1 MKISVMGTGY
11 VGLVSGTCL
20 AERGHQVTCIDIR
33 SEVVQEINAGRP
45 PIHEIGLDNLL
56 RSARDKGM
64 LSATTDAKTAILD
77 SDVTLICV
85 GTPTVDGRMDMSQIV
100 AAAKEIGSALAS
112 KRGYHVV
119 AVKSTVL
126 PGTTEGPVKAAIESH
141 SGKKVGHGW
150 GLCMN
155 PEFLRE
161 GRAVEDFRVPDRI
174 VVGATDSM
182 TAEVFLNVYADFTC
196 PKLVTTPRTAEMIKY
211 VSNSLLATM
220 ISFSN
225 EIGNMCSAVPGVDA
239 RLVWKGVHLDRRLT
253 PINGQVGGAAG
264 VTEYLW
270 HGLGFG
276 GSCFPKD
283 VAALR
288 SFGRTVGEQTRMLDA
303 VLDINAD
310 QPLRMVAL
318 LEKELNLAG
327 KTVAVLGLAFK
338 PGTDDLRESPALPLV
353 AELRKK
359 GAKVLVHDPIAMP
372 HAKKRPEFRD
382 VVFAED
388 WAEALRKS
396 DACCLVTAWP
406 EYRNIQPTNFQ
417 KLMTRALV
425 IDGRG
430 VFEPAAMA
438 AAGVVWRG
446 VGYTPEST

>member
-141 SGKKVGHGW
+141 SGKKVGDGW

-406 EYRNIQPTNFQ
+406 EYRSIQPTNFQ
-417 KLMTRALV
+417 KLMP
-425 IDGRG
+425 RG
-430 VFEPAAMA
+430 P
-438 AAGVVWRG
+438 
-446 VGYTPEST
+446 

>member
-1 MKISVMGTGY
+1 
-11 VGLVSGTCL
+11 
-20 AERGHQVTCIDIR
+20 
-33 SEVVQEINAGRP
+33 VVQEINAGRP

-303 VLDINAD
+303 VLDINTD

-318 LEKELNLAG
+318 LEKELSLAG

>member
-303 VLDINAD
+303 VLDINTD

-318 LEKELNLAG
+318 LEKELSLAG

-396 DACCLVTAWP
+396 DACCLVTA
-406 EYRNIQPTNFQ
+406 
-417 KLMTRALV
+417 
-425 IDGRG
+425 
-430 VFEPAAMA
+430 
-438 AAGVVWRG
+438 
-446 VGYTPEST
+446 

>member
-1 MKISVMGTGY
+1 
-11 VGLVSGTCL
+11 
-20 AERGHQVTCIDIR
+20 
-33 SEVVQEINAGRP
+33 VVQEINAGRP
-45 PIHEIGLDNLL
+45 PIHEMGLDNLL

-303 VLDINAD
+303 VLDINTD

-318 LEKELNLAG
+318 LEKELSLAG